1 MAFMWTRVG
10 RLANVIYI
18 IFGLEVKRRRNKI
31 EGVDGDHFVPLLP
44 ASQHDV
50 HWTEPQC
57 INPIEFQSVFE

>member
-1 MAFMWTRVG
+1 MWTRVG
-10 RLANVIYI
+10 RLANGIYI

-50 HWTEPQC
+50 H
-57 INPIEFQSVFE
+57 